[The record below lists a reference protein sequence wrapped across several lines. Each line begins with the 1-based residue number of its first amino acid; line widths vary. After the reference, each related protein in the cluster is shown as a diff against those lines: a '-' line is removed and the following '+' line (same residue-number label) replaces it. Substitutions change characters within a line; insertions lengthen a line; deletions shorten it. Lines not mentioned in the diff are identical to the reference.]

1 MAIAH
6 EQEMRAVVQEMR
18 SRVVEAEAE
27 VPKAIAQAL
36 REGKFGV
43 LDYQN
48 LRNLMADT
56 DMRESISRL
65 APKGPAPAGGSTP
78 VRE

>member
-1 MAIAH
+1 
-6 EQEMRAVVQEMR
+6 MRAVVQEMR

-56 DMRESISRL
+56 DMRDAISRL
-65 APKGPAPAGGSTP
+65 APKGSEPTSGPTIDK
-78 VRE
+78 E